1 MEKRKARSPQSGLM
15 IAALLLTIPLLV
27 SGAYAD
33 MPIPGMKGYD
43 NQYVI
48 SNIGDYPDYLFLTSS
63 AIWGWGYTSPV
74 DQATGSFGGGYKL
87 DSFLLHAVKASDFN
101 ASIFPAGSR
110 AGDVDCTAYCQGNS
124 KIVSSSIN
132 LPVSK
137 LVNDTL
143 PLSKIT
149 VYLNVNSIN
158 DTSLNITR
166 SRTVYQYDNGT
177 SLEAFDQET
186 R

>member
-1 MEKRKARSPQSGLM
+1 M
-15 IAALLLTIPLLV
+15 ITALLLAMPLLV

-33 MPIPGMKGYD
+33 VPVPGMKGYD

-48 SNIGDYPDYLFLTSS
+48 SNIGDYPGYLFLTSS

-74 DQATGSFGGGYKL
+74 DHATGSFGGGYKL
-87 DSFLLHAVKASDFN
+87 DHFMLHAVKASSFN
-101 ASIFPAGSR
+101 ASIFTSGSR
-110 AGDVDCTAYCQGNS
+110 AGDVDCTAYCKDNS

-132 LPVSK
+132 LPVST

-143 PLSKIT
+143 PLSQIT

-177 SLEAFDQET
+177 SLMALDQET
-186 R
+186 RS